1 MHVDIMKEENIYRM
15 SEADEK
21 ISDILC
27 KIGFTLPEG
36 KILIY
41 LTHFEEAKSRDIE
54 RSMEMSQPEVSI
66 SIKNMPDLISTDKV
80 YKQSRGRPVYVYK
93 LRKSLTEIAEEKV
106 QNNVDFIEK
115 NIKELNDILKE

>member
-1 MHVDIMKEENIYRM
+1 MG
-15 SEADEK
+15 EADEK
-21 ISDILC
+21 ILDIMI
-27 KIGFTLPEG
+27 KVGFTQPEG

-80 YKQSRGRPVYVYK
+80 YKQSRGRPVYIYK
-93 LRKSLTEIAEEKV
+93 LKKPLTEIAEEKV
-106 QNNVDFIEK
+106 QQNIDFIDK
-115 NIKELNDILKE
+115 NISELKDLLSK